1 MYLSFAG
8 PIRWD
13 RLGKLFALTLL
24 LIFLRA
30 SLSAAPAVRIA
41 WDPNPENNIAGYR
54 IYFGQTSGGQTNIVE
69 VGNNTVG
76 SVTNL
81 AFATSYFFY
90 VTAYNV
96 FGLESDPSETLNYT
110 TPAFVPLSLSLE
122 PHLIVMT
129 PSDVTL
135 RPSLSGYLQP
145 GAGLT
150 ISWQQLGGP
159 EWLTVAG
166 LTTLAPT
173 LQLRTPGYYNLQL
186 TVTEGT
192 NSLVA
197 NTTLLALDSA
207 AATAG
212 LEPLV
217 VTYFQAPPD
226 GLLLSW
232 NSEPGAAYLVGR
244 QPELNDGFWVSE
256 TETSII
262 PSAGLLTDFVVGQE
276 KLDQLK
282 QGFFTVFRLP

>member
-1 MYLSFAG
+1 MSSLFNSLT
-8 PIRWD
+8 RWD
-13 RLGKLFALTLL
+13 RLGKLPALMLL
-24 LIFLRA
+24 LMFSGAGLHA
-30 SLSAAPAVRIA
+30 SPAVRIA
-41 WDPNPENNIAGYR
+41 WDPNPEGNIAGYR
-54 IYFGQTSGGQTNIVE
+54 IYFGQSGGVQTNIVY
-69 VGNNTVG
+69 VGDNTVG
-76 SVTNL
+76 SITNL

-96 FGLESDPSETLNYT
+96 FGLESDPSEILTYE
-110 TPAFVPLSLSLE
+110 TPGPLSLSLE
-122 PHLIVMT
+122 PHLIVLT

-135 RPSLSGYLQP
+135 RPRLSGYLQP

-150 ISWQQLGGP
+150 FSWQQLGGP

-166 LTTLAPT
+166 LTTLTPM

-207 AATAG
+207 AASAG
-212 LEPLV
+212 LDPLV

-244 QPELNDGFWVSE
+244 QPELDGGFWVSE

-262 PSAGLLTDFVVGQE
+262 PSAGLLTDFVIGQE
-276 KLDQLK
+276 KLNQLK

>member
-1 MYLSFAG
+1 M
-8 PIRWD
+8 
-13 RLGKLFALTLL
+13 LL
-24 LIFLRA
+24 LMFWGA
-30 SLSAAPAVRIA
+30 SLSASPTVRIA

-54 IYFGQTSGGQTNIVE
+54 IYFGLTSGGQTNIVD
-69 VGNNTVG
+69 VGDNTVG
-76 SVTNL
+76 SIANL
-81 AFATSYFFY
+81 AVATSYFFY

-96 FGLESDPSETLNYT
+96 FGLESDPSEILTYE
-110 TPAFVPLSLSLE
+110 TPGPLSLELE

-135 RPSLSGYLQP
+135 RPSLSGDRQP
-145 GAGLT
+145 GTNLE

-173 LQLRTPGYYNLQL
+173 LQLRTPGYYTFQL
-186 TVTEGT
+186 TVGEGT
-192 NSLVA
+192 TSLQKI
-197 NTTLLALDSA
+197 TTLRALDLAASA
-207 AATAG
+207 G
-212 LEPLV
+212 IEPLV

-244 QPELNDGFWVSE
+244 QSDLNDRFWVSE
-256 TETSII
+256 SETSII

-276 KLDQLK
+276 KLDQLR

>member
-1 MYLSFAG
+1 M
-8 PIRWD
+8 
-13 RLGKLFALTLL
+13 LL
-24 LIFLRA
+24 LMFCGA
-30 SLSAAPAVRIA
+30 SLSASPSVRIA

-54 IYFGQTSGGQTNIVE
+54 IYFGQAGGVQTNIVE
-69 VGNNTVG
+69 VGNATVG

-96 FGLESDPSETLNYT
+96 FGLESDPSEILTYE
-110 TPAFVPLSLSLE
+110 TPGPLSLELE

-135 RPSLSGYLQP
+135 RPRLSGYLQP

-150 ISWQQLGGP
+150 ISWQQIGGP

-166 LTTLAPT
+166 LTTLTPT
-173 LQLRTPGYYNLQL
+173 LQLRTSGYYTLQL

-207 AATAG
+207 ASSAG
-212 LEPLV
+212 LDPLV

-244 QPELNDGFWVSE
+244 QLELNDGFWVSE

-262 PSAGLLTDFVVGQE
+262 PSAGLLTDFVIGQE
-276 KLDQLK
+276 KLAQLK

>member
-1 MYLSFAG
+1 M
-8 PIRWD
+8 
-13 RLGKLFALTLL
+13 LL
-24 LIFLRA
+24 LMFWGA
-30 SLSAAPAVRIA
+30 SLSASPTVRIA

-54 IYFGQTSGGQTNIVE
+54 IYFGLTSGGQTNIVD
-69 VGNNTVG
+69 VGDNTVG
-76 SVTNL
+76 SIANL
-81 AFATSYFFY
+81 AVATSYFFY

-96 FGLESDPSETLNYT
+96 FGLESDPSEILTYE
-110 TPAFVPLSLSLE
+110 TPGPLSLELE

-135 RPSLSGYLQP
+135 RPRLSGYREP
-145 GAGLT
+145 EAAMT

-166 LTTLAPT
+166 LTTLTPT
-173 LQLRTPGYYNLQL
+173 LQLRAPGYYDLQL

-207 AATAG
+207 AASAG
-212 LEPLV
+212 TEPLI

-244 QPELNDGFWVSE
+244 QSDLNDRFWVSE
-256 TETSII
+256 SETSII

-276 KLDQLK
+276 KLDQLR